1 MYKRASR
8 AAGTGRHLV
17 TTIMNVTV
25 VLLAGNVKIVRWTVR
40 LHCPPQQWVTESCRT
55 AGTFSYAHLGWMRES
70 NRGPFGF
77 FFFFLHWYT
86 DLCSPSCWVSGLYK
100 CRSRW
105 ERNSPISA
113 DSGDTRSLTE
123 YHSLFDQLDSADCC
137 QARADESKR
146 PVLLLPVGGGSRF
159 SCFSSL
165 TFSLWASQ
173 SSTYFRLTS
182 LQPCIYKTG
191 RSSKRLGK

>member
-1 MYKRASR
+1 MHKRASR

-55 AGTFSYAHLGWMRES
+55 AGTFSCAHLGWMRES

-77 FFFFLHWYT
+77 FFFTHWYT

-113 DSGDTRSLTE
+113 DSGDTVCLISWI
-123 YHSLFDQLDSADCC
+123 QLIVAKHAQTNPRDPCC
-137 QARADESKR
+137 FCRW
-146 PVLLLPVGGGSRF
+146 GWGSRF

-191 RSSKRLGK
+191 RSSKRLAK